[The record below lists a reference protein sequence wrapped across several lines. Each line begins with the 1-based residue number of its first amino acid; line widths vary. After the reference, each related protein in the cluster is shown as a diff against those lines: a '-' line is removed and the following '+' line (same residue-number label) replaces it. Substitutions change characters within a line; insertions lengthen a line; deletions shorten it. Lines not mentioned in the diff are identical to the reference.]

1 MKLGKLI
8 QLEKIVENIL
18 TKENLARVDDCFLIL
33 RVVQKM
39 YPEFTGRSFAY
50 VMMNGKKHGISFE
63 SITRARR
70 KVQKKHPELVD
81 KETEDIR
88 EAEQLEYMEFNNEN
102 HIPGL

>member
-1 MKLGKLI
+1 MKLGKLL
-8 QLEKIVENIL
+8 QVEKIVEEIL
-18 TKENLARVDDCFLIL
+18 RKEELTRVDDCFLIL
-33 RVVQKM
+33 RVIQKM

-81 KETEDIR
+81 KKTEETR